1 MANSSKHKSIFNR
14 KRPPRVVTILGHK
27 IKVRII
33 PYLEDNGDEL
43 YGAWNY
49 DDKTIYLQKGCDWRS
64 VLLHEICHA
73 VFSLSGCAEGLTM
86 AREEQIVIALE
97 HALLPIIKSE

>member
-33 PYLEDNGDEL
+33 PYLEDNGEEL

-49 DDKTIYLQKGCDWRS
+49 DEKTIYLQKGCDWRS
-64 VLLHEICHA
+64 VLLHELIHT
-73 VFSLSGCAEGLTM
+73 VFSLSGCGEGLPM
-86 AREEQIVIALE
+86 AREENIAVALE
-97 HALLPIIKSE
+97 HALLPLIKSE

>member
-1 MANSSKHKSIFNR
+1 VANSSKHKSIFDR

-33 PYLEDNGDEL
+33 PYLEDNGQEL

-49 DDKTIYLQKGCDWRS
+49 DEKTIYLQKGCDWPS
-64 VLLHEICHA
+64 VLLHECCHA
-73 VFSLSGCAEGLTM
+73 VFSLSGCGEGLTM
-86 AREEQIVIALE
+86 AREEQIVIVLE
-97 HALLPIIKSE
+97 HALLPLIKSE

>member
-1 MANSSKHKSIFNR
+1 MAKQSLFNR

-33 PYLEDNGDEL
+33 PYLEDSGQEL

-49 DDKTIYLQKGCDWRS
+49 DEKTIYLQKGCDWPS
-64 VLLHEICHA
+64 VLLHECCHA
-73 VFSLSGCAEGLTM
+73 AFSLSGCGEGLTM

-97 HALLPIIKSE
+97 HALLPLIKSE